1 MTVAHSQ
8 PASGTKYPASAGTS
22 SSNATRFGQVAK
34 AEAKYL
40 ASSVSKLSMLD
51 FWAGFGLIFI
61 GITTAFFA
69 LPVGTVVVMVLVL
82 VNLTR
87 PAKIENPHN
96 SLFFAILL
104 LAIGWALFE
113 TLAFNNFPIEYA
125 IRRAVRMA
133 IVVLLALQIAQK
145 KIDVRSLLFGVAFGL
160 LFNFIGFYTRIA
172 PDTYGGV
179 LTGWLNDKNQSGLY
193 YALFGFLFVAM
204 AQKTKHRVI
213 AICIT
218 SGMLWLTGSR
228 TSLAAY
234 AFAILW
240 LYFSHRLNLFGKAIL
255 AYLFYLGVNF
265 LEDNFARAGSF
276 ADRLGSDLLR
286 QRIDEAMYR
295 MIDVVPWYG
304 GGLGT
309 AQVPIQNRYFYFHNS
324 YMTLVQEGG
333 WVYMIVIVSLMVSVT
348 FFWKQPRVPRIVIA
362 EATMVIILITSER
375 LGEVILTVPWA
386 ITVGLALL
394 YLNPDDKL
402 DASDS
407 GRIEATLATL
417 AKNQPDS
424 LQGQEKTVAVVS
436 EVITEDTNITVAPV
450 ANRSSSNPNYSY
462 NVASI
467 RQLAR
472 KVQR

>member
-1 MTVAHSQ
+1 MTVAHPQSV
-8 PASGTKYPASAGTS
+8 SGSKGLNSAGAA
-22 SSNATRFGQVAK
+22 SSNANRFGQAAK

-69 LPVGTVVVMVLVL
+69 MPVGTVVVMVLVL
-82 VNLTR
+82 YNLTK
-87 PAKIENPHN
+87 PTKIENTYN
-96 SLFFAILL
+96 GLFFTILL

-113 TLAFNNFPIEYA
+113 TLTFNSFPVEYA

-133 IVVLLALQIAQK
+133 VVVLLALQIAQK
-145 KIDVRSLLFGVAFGL
+145 KIDIRSLLFGVAFGL
-160 LFNFIGFYTRIA
+160 LVNVIGFYAGIA
-172 PDTYGGV
+172 PDNYGGT

-204 AQKTKHRVI
+204 VRKTSHRI
-213 AICIT
+213 AAIAVT
-218 SGMLWLTGSR
+218 AGMLWLTGSR

-240 LYFSHRLNLFGKAIL
+240 LYFSYRLNLFGKAVL
-255 AYLFYLGVNF
+255 AYLFYLGVNY
-265 LEDNFARAGSF
+265 LEDNFARAGAF

-286 QRIDEAMYR
+286 QRIDEEMYR

-309 AQVPIQNRYFYFHNS
+309 AQVPLQDRYFYFHNS
-324 YMTLVQEGG
+324 YMTLVQEAG
-333 WVYMIVIVSLMVSVT
+333 WAYMVVVVGLMVAAT
-348 FFWKQPRVPRIVIA
+348 FFWKQARTQRIVIA
-362 EATMVIILITSER
+362 EAAMVIILIASQR

-386 ITVGLALL
+386 IVVGLALL
-394 YLNPDDKL
+394 YLNPDEKL

-407 GRIEATLATL
+407 GHIEDIS
-417 AKNQPDS
+417 DS
-424 LQGQEKTVAVVS
+424 SEQADNVQKEPVEQNDASAERAVV
-436 EVITEDTNITVAPV
+436 A
-450 ANRSSSNPNYSY
+450 SSSPRDVSVGENPSRTFD
-462 NVASI
+462 VSSI
-467 RQLAR
+467 RQQAR
-472 KVQR
+472 KI

>member
-8 PASGTKYPASAGTS
+8 PASGTKYPEPAGTP
-22 SSNATRFGQVAK
+22 SSNATRFGQAAK

-69 LPVGTVVVMVLVL
+69 MPVGTVVVMVLVL
-82 VNLTR
+82 YNLTK
-87 PAKIENPHN
+87 PAKIENTYN
-96 SLFFAILL
+96 GLFFTILL

-113 TLAFNNFPIEYA
+113 TLTFNSFPVEYA

-133 IVVLLALQIAQK
+133 VVVLLALQIAQK
-145 KIDVRSLLFGVAFGL
+145 KIDIRSLLFGVAFGL
-160 LFNFIGFYTRIA
+160 LVNVVGFYAGIA
-172 PDTYGGV
+172 PDNYGGT

-204 AQKTKHRVI
+204 VRKTSHRIAAIVI
-213 AICIT
+213 SA
-218 SGMLWLTGSR
+218 GMLWLTGSR

-234 AFAILW
+234 AFAVLW
-240 LYFSHRLNLFGKAIL
+240 LYFSYRLNLFGKAVL
-255 AYLFYLGVNF
+255 AYMFYLGVNY
-265 LEDNFARAGSF
+265 LEDNFARAGAF

-309 AQVPIQNRYFYFHNS
+309 AQVPLQDRYFYFHNS
-324 YMTLVQEGG
+324 YMTLVQEAG
-333 WVYMIVIVSLMVSVT
+333 WAYMVVVVSLMVAAT
-348 FFWKQPRVPRIVIA
+348 FFWKQARTQRIVIA
-362 EATMVIILITSER
+362 EAAMVIILIASQR

-386 ITVGLALL
+386 IVVGLALL
-394 YLNPDDKL
+394 YLNPDEKL

-407 GRIEATLATL
+407 GHIEVSSDFSDQTDTV
-417 AKNQPDS
+417 
-424 LQGQEKTVAVVS
+424 QEEPVEQNEVSVEPEVVPAGSPQDVSVSGNLPKTFDIS
-436 EVITEDTNITVAPV
+436 
-450 ANRSSSNPNYSY
+450 
-462 NVASI
+462 SI
-467 RQLAR
+467 RQRAR
-472 KVQR
+472 KV

>member
-1 MTVAHSQ
+1 
-8 PASGTKYPASAGTS
+8 
-22 SSNATRFGQVAK
+22 
-34 AEAKYL
+34 
-40 ASSVSKLSMLD
+40 
-51 FWAGFGLIFI
+51 
-61 GITTAFFA
+61 
-69 LPVGTVVVMVLVL
+69 MVLVL
-82 VNLTR
+82 YNLTK
-87 PAKIENPHN
+87 PAKIENTYN
-96 SLFFAILL
+96 GLFFTILL

-113 TLAFNNFPIEYA
+113 TLTFNSFPVEYA

-160 LFNFIGFYTRIA
+160 LFNFIGFYARIA

-204 AQKTKHRVI
+204 VQKTKHRVI

-240 LYFSHRLNLFGKAIL
+240 LYFSHRLNLFGKAVL

-265 LEDNFARAGSF
+265 LEDNFARAGAF

-333 WVYMIVIVSLMVSVT
+333 WVYMIVIVSLMISVT

-362 EATMVIILITSER
+362 EAMVIILITSER

-407 GRIEATLATL
+407 GRIEATQAAL
-417 AKNQPDS
+417 AKNQQDS
-424 LQGQEKTVAVVS
+424 SQGQEKTAVVVS
-436 EVITEDTNITVAPV
+436 EVSAEDTNVAVAPV
-450 ANRSSSNPNYSY
+450 ADRASLNPDYSF

-467 RQLAR
+467 RQQAR
-472 KVQR
+472 KA

>member
-8 PASGTKYPASAGTS
+8 PASGTKYPTSAGTS
-22 SSNATRFGQVAK
+22 SGNATRYGQAAK

-69 LPVGTVVVMVLVL
+69 MPVGTVVVMVLVL
-82 VNLTR
+82 YNLTK
-87 PAKIENPHN
+87 PAKIENTYN
-96 SLFFAILL
+96 GLFFTILL

-113 TLAFNNFPIEYA
+113 TLTFNSFPIEYA

-133 IVVLLALQIAQK
+133 VVVLLALQIAQK
-145 KIDVRSLLFGVAFGL
+145 KIDIRSLLFGVAFGL
-160 LFNFIGFYTRIA
+160 LVNVIGFYAGIA
-172 PDTYGGV
+172 PDNYGGT

-204 AQKTKHRVI
+204 VRKTSHRLAAI
-213 AICIT
+213 AIT
-218 SGMLWLTGSR
+218 AGMLWLTGSR

-234 AFAILW
+234 AFAVLW
-240 LYFSHRLNLFGKAIL
+240 LYFSYRLNLFGKAVL
-255 AYLFYLGVNF
+255 AYLFYLGVNY
-265 LEDNFARAGSF
+265 LEDNFARAGAF

-286 QRIDEAMYR
+286 ERIDETMYR

-309 AQVPIQNRYFYFHNS
+309 AQVWLQNRYFYFHNS
-324 YMTLVQEGG
+324 YMTLVQEAG
-333 WVYMIVIVSLMVSVT
+333 WLYMIVIVALMISAA
-348 FFWKQPRVPRIVIA
+348 FIWKQPRAQRIVIA
-362 EATMVIILITSER
+362 EAAMVIIIITSQR

-386 ITVGLALL
+386 IVVGLALL
-394 YLNPDDKL
+394 YLNPDKDL

-407 GRIEATLATL
+407 GHHEPGAMQKAQSSDETPALQNGELIENEA
-417 AKNQPDS
+417 P
-424 LQGQEKTVAVVS
+424 
-436 EVITEDTNITVAPV
+436 APV
-450 ANRSSSNPNYSY
+450 THQEMPKKSTTSKSFDVS
-462 NVASI
+462 SI
-467 RQLAR
+467 RQQAR
-472 KVQR
+472 KV